1 MSKLYKTVKKYY
13 DMGLYSKE
21 KVAVFVE
28 KGQITPEE
36 YKLITG
42 DDYVVPEE

>member
-13 DMGLYSKE
+13 DMGLYSKAQ
-21 KVAVFVE
+21 VADFVA
-28 KGQITPEE
+28 KGKITPEE

-42 DDYVVPEE
+42 DDYVAPEE

>member
-13 DMGLYSKE
+13 DMGLYTKAQ
-21 KVAVFVE
+21 VAKFVE
-28 KGQITPEE
+28 KGQLTPEE

-42 DDYVVPEE
+42 DDYES